1 MRAVIADQWSVLRNG
16 VAAVLAQ
23 CGITTV
29 AHHATGIEVV
39 ASAAQHGATLVVVG
53 SVPDVSALG
62 VVDRARRPD
71 PPLRT
76 LVLLE
81 SITRETAVALLDA
94 GADAVVPRDTGEVE
108 LREAALRLLRGE
120 RHLAPAVVAMAFGPT
135 GAVRSTDDHGLTQRE
150 RAVLRQLVEGRS
162 NREIAAALFI
172 GEATVKTHL
181 RNIYDKL
188 GVANRVQAVGLALER
203 ELLRP

>member
-16 VAAVLAQ
+16 VAAVLGQ

-29 AHHATGIEVV
+29 AHHATGIDIV
-39 ASAAQHGATLVVVG
+39 ASAEQHGATLVVIG
-53 SVPDVSALG
+53 TVPDVSALG
-62 VVDRARRPD
+62 VVERVRRAD
-71 PPLRT
+71 PPLRS
-76 LVLLE
+76 LVLLD
-81 SITRETAVALLDA
+81 SITRDGAVALLDA

-108 LREAALRLLRGE
+108 LRDAATRVLRGE
-120 RHLAPAVVAMAFGPT
+120 RHIAPAVVAAAFGTPGAPRDT
-135 GAVRSTDDHGLTQRE
+135 GDHGLTERE

>member
-16 VAAVLAQ
+16 VAAVLGQ
-23 CGITTV
+23 CGITVV
-29 AHHATGIEVV
+29 AQHATGVDVV
-39 ASAAQHGATLVVVG
+39 ASAQAHGAEIVVVG
-53 SVPDVSALG
+53 AVPDVSALA
-62 VVDRARRPD
+62 VVERSRRLD
-71 PPLRT
+71 PPLRS

-81 SITRETAVALLDA
+81 VVGREIALDLLDA
-94 GADAVVPRDTGEVE
+94 GADVVVPRDTTEVD
-108 LREAALRLLRGE
+108 LREAASHLVRGE
-120 RHLAPAVVAMAFGPT
+120 RHIAPAVLSAAFG
-135 GAVRSTDDHGLTQRE
+135 GGSGRQQREHGLTERE
-150 RAVLRQLVEGRS
+150 RAVLRQLVDGRS

-188 GVANRVQAVGLALER
+188 GVSNRVQAVGAVLER